1 MFNNIALDVVIGLL
15 FIFLLYSL
23 LATIVQEIVATQLAF
38 RAKVLEKAILRML
51 EDGKTTTR
59 FPLLDRIKGFIEI
72 IITTN
77 RLKDKRFATAFYTH
91 PLIKYL
97 AEDNYHSKPAYLHA
111 SNFSKIIIDLLH
123 GVDADINTA
132 DLSKIKD
139 SIINRKLNLIVK
151 PGMDD
156 ANPANQALIQ
166 QTKKAVIADPPVINH
181 ETQLFLLSVLYESGN
196 DIKKFR
202 MKLEKWYDDT
212 MERASEWYKRYTQ
225 MILFIIGF
233 TIAAIFNVDTIAIAT
248 KLSRDPKLREQLV
261 QNAGALLEKKQQMG
275 AQLQALRDNGQTN
288 TSAFSDAKTG
298 YDSVTSL
305 INNAQKIINEDIAGT
320 NSLMGLGWKGKKPG
334 FAAFMGWI
342 ITALAI
348 SLGSPFWFD
357 LLSKM
362 MNLRGSGNKINIA
375 DDKPKNP

>member
-123 GVDADINTA
+123 GVDADITTA

-166 QTKKAVIADPPVINH
+166 QTRKAVVADPPVINR
-181 ETQLFLLSVLYESGN
+181 ETQLFLLSVLYE
-196 DIKKFR
+196 
-202 MKLEKWYDDT
+202 
-212 MERASEWYKRYTQ
+212 
-225 MILFIIGF
+225 
-233 TIAAIFNVDTIAIAT
+233 
-248 KLSRDPKLREQLV
+248 
-261 QNAGALLEKKQQMG
+261 
-275 AQLQALRDNGQTN
+275 
-288 TSAFSDAKTG
+288 
-298 YDSVTSL
+298 
-305 INNAQKIINEDIAGT
+305 
-320 NSLMGLGWKGKKPG
+320 
-334 FAAFMGWI
+334 
-342 ITALAI
+342 
-348 SLGSPFWFD
+348 
-357 LLSKM
+357 
-362 MNLRGSGNKINIA
+362 
-375 DDKPKNP
+375 